1 MKQKRLKKEEAT
13 CLNKYAPAGIHIM
26 TCQSWLLSIE
36 RQFFALSTCKE
47 ADITNFFF
55 LLINRFCLFRKSC
68 RM

>member
-55 LLINRFCLFRKSC
+55 FC
-68 RM
+68 